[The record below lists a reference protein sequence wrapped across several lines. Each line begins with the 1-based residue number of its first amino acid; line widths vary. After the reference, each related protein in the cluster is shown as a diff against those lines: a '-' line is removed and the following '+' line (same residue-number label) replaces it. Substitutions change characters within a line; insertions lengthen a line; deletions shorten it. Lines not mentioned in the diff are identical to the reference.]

1 MAVML
6 TLCLGNMFQNK
17 IREGYAKEMV
27 KIDIQK
33 SILKVMLPG
42 ENPLSNSPFDLSLI
56 LES

>member
-1 MAVML
+1 ML